1 HQNQN
6 QKNPRC
12 SADFEV
18 TFSVTVQ
25 NHRRWGCVLMA
36 DNEELSMPMPRDAK
50 IIESLLKSM
59 GVYSEHATKSAIDV
73 DDVKL
78 AIQSQANFSFSQPP
92 PREVLLE
99 LAKNRNKIPLPK
111 SLAPGIP
118 LPPDQDT
125 LISPNYQFAFPNKR
139 SAEPIEETEEEEP
152 ANADPNPSQEEK
164 TDAQQN
170 PTQRVSF
177 PLPKRQKD

>member
-1 HQNQN
+1 
-6 QKNPRC
+6 
-12 SADFEV
+12 
-18 TFSVTVQ
+18 
-25 NHRRWGCVLMA
+25 MA

-59 GVYSEHATKSAIDV
+59 GVEEYEPRVIHKFLELWYRYVVDVLTDAQVYSEHATKSAIDV

>member
-1 HQNQN
+1 
-6 QKNPRC
+6 
-12 SADFEV
+12 
-18 TFSVTVQ
+18 
-25 NHRRWGCVLMA
+25 MA
-36 DNEELSMPMPRDAK
+36 DNEEELSMPMPRDAK

-59 GVYSEHATKSAIDV
+59 GVEEYEPRVIHKFLELWYRYVVDVLTDAQVYSEHASKSAIDV

-99 LAKNRNKIPLPK
+99 LAKIRNKIPLPK
-111 SLAPGIP
+111 SLAPGVP

-139 SAEPIEETEEEEP
+139 SAEPIEETEEEEA
-152 ANADPNPSQEEK
+152 ANADPNPSSQEEK
-164 TDAQQN
+164 TDTQQN
-170 PTQRVSF
+170 PSQRVSF